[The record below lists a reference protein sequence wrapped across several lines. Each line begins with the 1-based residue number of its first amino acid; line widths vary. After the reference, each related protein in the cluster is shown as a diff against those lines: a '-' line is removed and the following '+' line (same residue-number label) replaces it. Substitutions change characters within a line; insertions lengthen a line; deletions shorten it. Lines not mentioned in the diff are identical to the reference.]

1 MKKTAKTKDQLKTR
15 KPTKSQLDL
24 LKLLYKFRFATATLL
39 ATHRQKNPVTIYGT
53 LQLLLKSQY
62 IAKNY
67 APSYKLAG
75 RGAEYYLTNAGIR
88 YLRDNE
94 NLNELVLHAMYKNKS
109 LGQPFIQKCLLIYK
123 IYIQLIR
130 QYGSSMKI
138 YTRAEMQGI
147 DGFPE
152 QLPDMYITTE
162 KNTYFIDIFTE
173 NLFYLVKKR
182 LDALVKHYESDEWT
196 EDKYPTIL
204 LVFPDSRI
212 EAKAQVY
219 IEKIKDNSFIE
230 DGDLAV
236 LTTTLKALVDSNN
249 TEIWSSDDVKLVS
262 LMPSTYN

>member
-15 KPTKSQLDL
+15 KLTKSQLDL

-67 APSYKLAG
+67 EPSYKLAG

-94 NLNELVLHAMYKNKS
+94 NLNESVLHAMYKNKS
-109 LGQPFIQKCLLIYK
+109 LGQPFIQKCLLIYQ

-130 QYGSSMKI
+130 QYGSTMKI

-152 QLPDMYITTE
+152 QLPDMYITTDS
-162 KNTYFIDIFTE
+162 NTYFLDIFTE

-182 LDALVKHYESDEWT
+182 LDALLKHYESDEWT
-196 EDKYPTIL
+196 EDTYPTVL

-212 EAKAQVY
+212 ETKAQAY
-219 IEKIKDNSFIE
+219 IEKMKDDAYIE
-230 DGDLAV
+230 DGELIF
-236 LTTTLKALVDSNN
+236 LTTTLKALVESNN
-249 TEIWSSDDVKLVS
+249 KQVWSSAEAKAPAS
-262 LMPSTYN
+262 LD

>member
-1 MKKTAKTKDQLKTR
+1 MKNTTIPKDQPKPR
-15 KPTKSQLDL
+15 KLTKSQLDL

-94 NLNELVLHAMYKNKS
+94 DLNESVLHALYKNKS
-109 LGQPFIQKCLLIYK
+109 LGQPFIQKCLLIYQ
-123 IYIQLIR
+123 IYVRLIR
-130 QYGSSMKI
+130 QYGSNMKI

-152 QLPDMYITTE
+152 QLPDMYITTDT
-162 KNTYFIDIFTE
+162 NSYFLDIFTE

-182 LDALVKHYESDEWT
+182 LDTLLKHYESDDWT

-219 IEKIKDNSFIE
+219 IEKIKDDAYIE
-230 DGDLAV
+230 DGDLTF
-236 LTTTLKALVDSNN
+236 LTTTHKALLDSNN
-249 TEIWSSDDVKLVS
+249 KEVWSSAEAKVPAS
-262 LMPSTYN
+262 LD

>member
-1 MKKTAKTKDQLKTR
+1 MKKTAKTKDQPKLR
-15 KPTKSQLDL
+15 KLTKSQLDL
-24 LKLLYKFRFATATLL
+24 LKLLYKFRFATTTLL
-39 ATHRQKNPVTIYGT
+39 ATHRHKNPVTIYGT

-75 RGAEYYLTNAGIR
+75 RGAEYYLTKTGIR

-94 NLNELVLHAMYKNKS
+94 QLSEAVLHAMYKNKH

-130 QYGSSMKI
+130 QYGSTMKI

-152 QLPDMYITTE
+152 QLPDMYITSD
-162 KNTYFIDIFTE
+162 KNTYFLDIFTE
-173 NLFYLVKKR
+173 NLYYLVKKR

-204 LVFPDSRI
+204 LVFPDSSI
-212 EAKAQVY
+212 EAKAQAY
-219 IEKIKDNSFIE
+219 IEKIKDDAYFE
-230 DGDLAV
+230 DDELIFM
-236 LTTTLKALVDSNN
+236 LTTQKALFSENKN
-249 TEIWSSDDVKLVS
+249 IWTTNSSEL
-262 LMPSTYN
+262 LGL